1 MVYTPII
8 TPYFFSTL
16 IRLLLLA
23 KYDPEVPK
31 VCPPPAMGAWY
42 EFFFFLKERLDT
54 ASIQDRYFDG
64 TPTQSRR

>member
-31 VCPPPAMGAWY
+31 VCGVGGRGMN
-42 EFFFFLKERLDT
+42 FFF
-54 ASIQDRYFDG
+54 
-64 TPTQSRR
+64 